1 MPTAAEEILRKAILP
16 TALSSREMRET
27 IGAGVLR
34 RSIAS
39 ARTAE
44 APYLARLQELL
55 AEFAE
60 GRSNRADFVKAA
72 QDTPLSRKIRD
83 KFSRIFIFAR
93 QTLAKIV
100 FSRNKKKGETF
111 FRIPP

>member
-39 ARTAE
+39 ARTTE
-44 APYLARLQELL
+44 TDYLERLRALL

-60 GRSNRADFVKAA
+60 GRHHRRA
-72 QDTPLSRKIRD
+72 PRRNWGRSR
-83 KFSRIFIFAR
+83 
-93 QTLAKIV
+93 
-100 FSRNKKKGETF
+100 
-111 FRIPP
+111 